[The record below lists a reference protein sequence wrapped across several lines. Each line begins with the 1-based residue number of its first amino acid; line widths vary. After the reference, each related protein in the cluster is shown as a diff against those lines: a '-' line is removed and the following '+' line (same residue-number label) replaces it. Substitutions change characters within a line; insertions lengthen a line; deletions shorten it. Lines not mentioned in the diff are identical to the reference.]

1 MPAKVLIVISSSDR
15 EVVWTALLYARA
27 AIASDWMGAA
37 KVILW
42 GPSSRVVADDAELR
56 GNVREVIALGERV
69 YVCKACSDR
78 YGATEALAELGCTVE
93 YVGPVSSGFI
103 EQGYAVFNW

>member
-27 AIASDWMGAA
+27 AIASAWMGAA

-42 GPSSRVVADDAELR
+42 GLSSRVVAGDAELR
-56 GNVREVIALGERV
+56 DNVR
-69 YVCKACSDR
+69 
-78 YGATEALAELGCTVE
+78 
-93 YVGPVSSGFI
+93 
-103 EQGYAVFNW
+103 